1 MQEPERASDENSSLK
16 TDSDSS
22 NVSPCESTFMHGS
35 VVSSVLF
42 LCQFCLQMKL
52 ELFAWR
58 VFLSSVLCVVTDL

>member
-42 LCQFCLQMKL
+42 VCQFCLQMKL
-52 ELFAWR
+52 ELFA
-58 VFLSSVLCVVTDL
+58 